1 MYARVSDI
9 VRSRSVRSRSSV
21 RGCAAREDDCPPD
34 ARFLAWTDVMGKGI
48 NKNRKGNWGTQARS
62 ADGEPRGPK
71 RIYVVKEGHSPG
83 IYYSETKARA
93 QLKGYSGC
101 EWRAFD
107 GVAKSSARA
116 YLDS

>member
-1 MYARVSDI
+1 MEGKKSGSRASARRALDGVDQH
-9 VRSRSVRSRSSV
+9 
-21 RGCAAREDDCPPD
+21 P
-34 ARFLAWTDVMGKGI
+34 LWTGFFMGKGI
-48 NKNRKGNWGTQARS
+48 SKNRKGNWGTQVRS
-62 ADGEPRGPK
+62 ADGSPRGPK
-71 RIYVVKEGHSPG
+71 RIYVVKEGHNPC

-107 GVAKSSARA
+107 GVAKSAARA